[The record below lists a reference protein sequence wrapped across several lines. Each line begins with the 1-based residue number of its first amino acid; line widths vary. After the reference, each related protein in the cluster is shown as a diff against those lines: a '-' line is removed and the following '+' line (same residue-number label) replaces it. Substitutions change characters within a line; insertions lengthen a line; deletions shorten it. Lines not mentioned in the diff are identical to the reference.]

1 MQELRY
7 MDTVAEKWTKTV
19 LRQKCT
25 TPETTHDNEDRK
37 HAVTAEKS
45 QKRVSQQKNLARP
58 KYCLSYFF
66 DFGAAY
72 TAL

>member
-1 MQELRY
+1 
-7 MDTVAEKWTKTV
+7 MDQNRVAAEV
-19 LRQKCT
+19 YGAGNNARQR
-25 TPETTHDNEDRK
+25 NRK
-37 HAVTAEKS
+37 HAVTAQKS